1 MKEFIEFKHNS
12 NYMYCNTQ
20 SGKATISKC
29 EICRYLIKLVITVQ
43 VEEAENATIFQEFK
57 FSDHK
62 NQGKNIFTF

>member
-1 MKEFIEFKHNS
+1 MF
-12 NYMYCNTQ
+12 
-20 SGKATISKC
+20 
-29 EICRYLIKLVITVQ
+29 TVQ